1 MRKRPA
7 QCWGVPKFM
16 EVFYRVFANPLIR
29 VKVKGWWFFGGR
41 VQPQHSL
48 LRRSGNPISLA
59 LTSRHYTAMALWSC
73 CHGDVGQSTDVQE
86 QRGFGFGRGLHA
98 AQAGAGS
105 KLQLNV
111 GQ

>member
-1 MRKRPA
+1 
-7 QCWGVPKFM
+7 M